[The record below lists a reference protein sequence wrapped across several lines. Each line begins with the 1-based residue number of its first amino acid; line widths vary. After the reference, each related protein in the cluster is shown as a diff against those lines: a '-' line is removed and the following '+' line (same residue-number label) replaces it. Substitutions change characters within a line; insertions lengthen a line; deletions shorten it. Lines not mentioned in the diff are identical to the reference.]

1 MDAEK
6 ILENFLKKKEEKKIE
21 PNKEKKVTSKK
32 WHKVIMAIFLFFI
45 FIPALGAFALEYSF
59 RDKVFKGISI
69 GEYDL
74 GGKTKEELKLFLDKE
89 TAKINHDG
97 VTFFYQNKKTTV
109 TPIVASTAD
118 PDLSR
123 KLFSMGSEENLLRI
137 YNMGRSRNLLKNI
150 TNQLKYFFL
159 GQKVELFY
167 EINGDEIE
175 KVLKE
180 NFGYLE
186 KATKNAEIEIV
197 DIGNEKKINIKK
209 EEEGKIFDYKTAIK
223 SVFSGMAK
231 LKNEPTELKIILEKP
246 TILKENIGEETKLR
260 AENLLKICSLVFGE
274 GEKIWKVNKD
284 VLNNWLELQPSVSS
298 VEVGFNKEKVEEFLK
313 ILAGEIN
320 VKAQNAKFKVENGK
334 VQEFQIHQ
342 GGKELNLEASYAV
355 INNFILNLEE
365 KKIGSLC
372 DVAGNAT
379 AENKIQLIVD
389 ITAPQVPIASVNN
402 LGIMEMVG
410 LGQSDFSNSP
420 VNRRHNI
427 KTGAA
432 SLNGLIIAPG
442 EEFSINNALGE
453 INGQTGYLPE
463 MVIKGNKTIPE
474 FGGGLCQIATTAFRV
489 ALNAGLP
496 ITERQPHSYRVSYY
510 EPAGTDA
517 TIYGPHPDLKFIND
531 TPAYLL
537 LQTKIEGNIATFE
550 LWGTSDGRKVEM
562 TTPRVFNF
570 VSPGPT
576 KIVETEDLAP
586 GVKKCTERA
595 HTGADAEFT
604 RTITPKVGEVK
615 TEVWKSRYVPWSA
628 VCLVGKALPTPAVP
642 EIPQSTELIDPML
655 LQ

>member
-59 RDKVFKGISI
+59 RDKVYKGISI
-69 GEYDL
+69 GGYEL
-74 GGKTKEELKLFLDKE
+74 GGKTKEELKLFLDEE

-123 KLFSMGSEENLLRI
+123 KLFVMDSEENLLRI
-137 YNMGRSRNLLKNI
+137 YNMGRSRNFLANI
-150 TNQLKYFFL
+150 ANQLKYFFL

-167 EINGDEIE
+167 GINGDEIE

-186 KATKNAEIEIV
+186 KATKNAEIEIA

-223 SVFSGMAK
+223 SAFSGMAK

-246 TILKENIGEETKLR
+246 TIIKENVGEETKLR

-274 GEKIWKVNKD
+274 GEKTWKVNKD
-284 VLNNWLELQPSVSS
+284 VLSNWLELQPSVSS

-334 VQEFQIHQ
+334 VEDFQIHQ

-355 INNFILNLEE
+355 INNFIINLEE
-365 KKIGSLC
+365 EKIGSLC

-389 ITAPQVPIASVNN
+389 TTAPQVPIASVNN
-402 LGIMEMVG
+402 LGIMERVG

-517 TIYGPHPDLKFIND
+517 TIYGPHPDLQFVNN

-628 VCLVGKALPTPAVP
+628 VCLVGKALPTPTVP
-642 EIPQSTELIDPML
+642 EIPQSTEPIDPML

>member
-59 RDKVFKGISI
+59 RDKVYKGISI
-69 GEYDL
+69 GGYEL
-74 GGKTKEELKLFLDKE
+74 GGKTKEELKLFLDEE

-123 KLFSMGSEENLLRI
+123 KLFVMDSEENLLRI
-137 YNMGRSRNLLKNI
+137 YNMGRSRNFLANI
-150 TNQLKYFFL
+150 ANQLKYFFL

-167 EINGDEIE
+167 GINGDEIE
-175 KVLKE
+175 K
-180 NFGYLE
+180 
-186 KATKNAEIEIV
+186 
-197 DIGNEKKINIKK
+197 
-209 EEEGKIFDYKTAIK
+209 EGKIFDYKTAIK
-223 SVFSGMAK
+223 SAFSRMAK

-246 TILKENIGEETKLR
+246 TILKENVGEETKLR

-274 GEKIWKVNKD
+274 GEKTWKVNKD

-427 KTGAA
+427 KTGAV

-517 TIYGPHPDLKFIND
+517 TIYGPHPDLRFVNN

-628 VCLVGKALPTPAVP
+628 VCLVGKALPTPTVP
-642 EIPQSTELIDPML
+642 EIPQSTEPIDPML

>member
-510 EPAGTDA
+510 EPVGTDA

-550 LWGTSDGRKVEM
+550 LWGTFDGRKVEM

>member
-59 RDKVFKGISI
+59 RDKVYKGISI
-69 GEYDL
+69 GGYEL

-123 KLFSMGSEENLLRI
+123 KLFSMGSEENLLEI

-197 DIGNEKKINIKK
+197 NIGNEKKINIKK

-223 SVFSGMAK
+223 SAFSGMAK

-246 TILKENIGEETKLR
+246 TIIKENVGEETKLR

-274 GEKIWKVNKD
+274 GEKKWKSSRVSN
-284 VLNNWLELQPSVSS
+284 PSRW
-298 VEVGFNKEKVEEFLK
+298 ER
-313 ILAGEIN
+313 
-320 VKAQNAKFKVENGK
+320 AKFGSELCG
-334 VQEFQIHQ
+334 HQ
-342 GGKELNLEASYAV
+342 
-355 INNFILNLEE
+355 
-365 KKIGSLC
+365 
-372 DVAGNAT
+372 
-379 AENKIQLIVD
+379 
-389 ITAPQVPIASVNN
+389 
-402 LGIMEMVG
+402 
-410 LGQSDFSNSP
+410 
-420 VNRRHNI
+420 
-427 KTGAA
+427 
-432 SLNGLIIAPG
+432 
-442 EEFSINNALGE
+442 
-453 INGQTGYLPE
+453 
-463 MVIKGNKTIPE
+463 
-474 FGGGLCQIATTAFRV
+474 
-489 ALNAGLP
+489 
-496 ITERQPHSYRVSYY
+496 
-510 EPAGTDA
+510 
-517 TIYGPHPDLKFIND
+517 
-531 TPAYLL
+531 
-537 LQTKIEGNIATFE
+537 
-550 LWGTSDGRKVEM
+550 
-562 TTPRVFNF
+562 
-570 VSPGPT
+570 
-576 KIVETEDLAP
+576 
-586 GVKKCTERA
+586 
-595 HTGADAEFT
+595 
-604 RTITPKVGEVK
+604 
-615 TEVWKSRYVPWSA
+615 
-628 VCLVGKALPTPAVP
+628 
-642 EIPQSTELIDPML
+642 
-655 LQ
+655 

>member
-628 VCLVGKALPTPAVP
+628 VCLVGKALPTPVVP
-642 EIPQSTELIDPML
+642 EIPQSTEPIDPML

>member
-89 TAKINHDG
+89 TAKIDHDG